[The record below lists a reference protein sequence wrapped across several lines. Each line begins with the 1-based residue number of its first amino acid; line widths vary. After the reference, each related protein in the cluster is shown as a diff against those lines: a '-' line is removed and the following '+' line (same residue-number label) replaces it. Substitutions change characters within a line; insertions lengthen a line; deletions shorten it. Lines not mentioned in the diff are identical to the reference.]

1 MQQVIKSENGI
12 VLFLVLWVLMLLSVI
27 AGEFCRT
34 MRTEVNVTRNFKEG
48 TQAYYIAVA
57 GLNRAIAE
65 IIRDDIVPVQ
75 AESAEGE
82 EEEEEA
88 IKWRINTDIPAVTF
102 GQGQFE
108 VKIENES
115 GKININ
121 KAQRGLLRM
130 MLDGFDLEDIDKDVI
145 VDSILDWRDKD
156 DFHRLNGAEDDYYLS
171 LPEPYKCKNGDFD
184 LVEELLLVKGVTP
197 EIFYGGLRDMTTVY
211 QDNGTTS
218 RKKRMPGIGSSRS
231 SRRGAGSSRININ
244 AASPWMLRLLP
255 QMTDDFVNDIMEYRK
270 EQDFKS
276 LTDLLPIVGADV
288 YAAISPY
295 IMLKKCSYYTIRSK
309 GTVHDSKTRRG
320 VTALVEIDRRLK
332 NGYWVIRWLDDFE
345 HQGPGA

>member
-1 MQQVIKSENGI
+1 MQQVIKSQSGI

-65 IIRDDIVPVQ
+65 IIRNDVVPVK
-75 AESAEGE
+75 AESAES
-82 EEEEEA
+82 EEEEA
-88 IKWRINTDIPAVTF
+88 IKWRINTDIPAVPF

-121 KAQRGLLRM
+121 KAQRGLLKM
-130 MLDGFDLEDIDKDVI
+130 MLDGFDLEESDKDVI

-156 DFHRLNGAEDDYYLS
+156 DLHRLNGAEGDYYLS

-211 QDNGTTS
+211 QDTGATS
-218 RKKRMPGIGSSRS
+218 IKRRTLS
-231 SRRGAGSSRININ
+231 
-244 AASPWMLRLLP
+244 
-255 QMTDDFVNDIMEYRK
+255 
-270 EQDFKS
+270 
-276 LTDLLPIVGADV
+276 
-288 YAAISPY
+288 
-295 IMLKKCSYYTIRSK
+295 
-309 GTVHDSKTRRG
+309 
-320 VTALVEIDRRLK
+320 
-332 NGYWVIRWLDDFE
+332 
-345 HQGPGA
+345 

>member
-1 MQQVIKSENGI
+1 M
-12 VLFLVLWVLMLLSVI
+12 
-27 AGEFCRT
+27 
-34 MRTEVNVTRNFKEG
+34 NVTRNFKEG

-57 GLNRAIAE
+57 GLNKAVAE
-65 IIRDDIVPVQ
+65 IIRNDVVPVKE
-75 AESAEGE
+75 ESAEGE
-82 EEEEEA
+82 EEEEA
-88 IKWRINTDIPAVTF
+88 IRWRINTDIPAVPF

-130 MLDGFDLEDIDKDVI
+130 MLEGFDLDESDKDVI

-156 DFHRLNGAEDDYYLS
+156 DLHRLNGAEDDYYLS

-211 QDNGTTS
+211 QDGTTS
-218 RKKRMPGIGSSRS
+218 KNKRTSGKRTRRSRRS
-231 SRRGAGSSRININ
+231 SSGSSRININ
-244 AASPWMLRLLP
+244 AASPWMLRFLP
-255 QMTDDFVNDIMEYRK
+255 QMTDDLVNDIMEYRK
-270 EQDFKS
+270 EQDFRS
-276 LTDLLPIVGADV
+276 ITDLLPIVGADV

-309 GTVHDSKTRRG
+309 GTVHGSKTRKG
-320 VTALVEIDRRLK
+320 VTALVEIDRSLK
-332 NGYWVIRWLDDFE
+332 NGYRVIRWLDDFD